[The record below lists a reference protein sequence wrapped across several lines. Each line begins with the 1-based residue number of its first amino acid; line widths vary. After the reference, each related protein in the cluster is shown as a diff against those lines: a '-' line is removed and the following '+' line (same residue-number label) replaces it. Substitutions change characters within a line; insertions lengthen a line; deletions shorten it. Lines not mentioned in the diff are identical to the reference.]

1 MANAAGH
8 TLIDTMTQYLNR
20 VVTLE
25 ERAKTQD
32 QKIATQP
39 TLGPGE
45 ENRLSIRILWGFTCH

>member
-32 QKIATQP
+32 QKIAAQP

-45 ENRLSIRILWGFTCH
+45 ENRLSI